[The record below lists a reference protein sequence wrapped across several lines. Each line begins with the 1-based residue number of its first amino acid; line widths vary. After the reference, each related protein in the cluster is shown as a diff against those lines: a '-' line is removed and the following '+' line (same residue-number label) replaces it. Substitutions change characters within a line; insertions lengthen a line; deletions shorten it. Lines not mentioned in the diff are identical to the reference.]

1 MALSAASDVPWGGG
15 NCLTIASKFLESSV
29 FAPIQYT
36 QLISGAIL
44 GYLFFADIPDIYE
57 IIGSLII
64 VGSGI
69 YIIIRETKIGVRP
82 YIKEDSR
89 FRDQFNRGH

>member
-1 MALSAASDVPWGGG
+1 M
-15 NCLTIASKFLESSV
+15 
-29 FAPIQYT
+29 
-36 QLISGAIL
+36 
-44 GYLFFADIPDIYE
+44 
-57 IIGSLII
+57 GSLII

-89 FRDQFNRGH
+89 FRDQFNKCHLFNKL

>member
-1 MALSAASDVPWGGG
+1 MKKK
-15 NCLTIASKFLESSV
+15 IIFL
-29 FAPIQYT
+29 F
-36 QLISGAIL
+36 LISSFYPSAVYAYAGPGVAIGAVIVFFTVVL
-44 GYLFFADIPDIYE
+44 ALFADIPDIYE

>member
-1 MALSAASDVPWGGG
+1 M
-15 NCLTIASKFLESSV
+15 
-29 FAPIQYT
+29 
-36 QLISGAIL
+36 